1 MPLDRIIVD
10 NRSCFGPTEWG
21 AVRNSESFFFLKNT
35 QGGVQPM
42 PKDRGAEQGDVD
54 GPFGM
59 QFSIGNGSGAR
70 RHETLESTSFPC
82 WDDMEVSCNGTV
94 T

>member
-1 MPLDRIIVD
+1 ME
-10 NRSCFGPTEWG
+10 CG
-21 AVRNSESFFFLKNT
+21 AKLGKLFFFKNT

-70 RHETLESTSFPC
+70 RHETLESTSFH
-82 WDDMEVSCNGTV
+82 VGTIWKCLV
-94 T
+94 M